1 MCAGVDLYSCI
12 ELLGW
17 HGVVHT
23 EGIGIAELKAAEDWP
38 VRDASPCPRRAARG
52 ATAPE
57 PTEPT
62 PLPLSTSLT
71 ILLAATSVQVLWPM
85 YAGVEASEEAARGSH
100 RRRSAST
107 RVLRCC
113 VQPGRA
119 AVAGTT

>member
-1 MCAGVDLYSCI
+1 MPPLARG
-12 ELLGW
+12 
-17 HGVVHT
+17 
-23 EGIGIAELKAAEDWP
+23 
-38 VRDASPCPRRAARG
+38 AARG
-52 ATAPE
+52 ATAPK
-57 PTEPT
+57 PT

-85 YAGVEASEEAARGSH
+85 FAGVEASEEAAGGSH

>member
-1 MCAGVDLYSCI
+1 MV
-12 ELLGW
+12 
-17 HGVVHT
+17 
-23 EGIGIAELKAAEDWP
+23 P
-38 VRDASPCPRRAARG
+38 PRPNPPHCR
-52 ATAPE
+52 
-57 PTEPT
+57 
-62 PLPLSTSLT
+62 LSTSQP

-85 YAGVEASEEAARGSH
+85 FSGVEASEEVAGGSH